1 MCLWCKSTGP
11 SAMRHTSG
19 KVKLLEGDVVFDSI
33 HGETKDY
40 AIVVSLNPEPEF
52 VCYAVRNKTTFVD
65 EYLSSNLAKARYYL
79 NEIQKDLDEGFG
91 RHVLMPDTFF
101 GTSLAKPRNEP
112 SGGGLNG

>member
-1 MCLWCKSTGP
+1 MI
-11 SAMRHTSG
+11 
-19 KVKLLEGDVVFDSI
+19 KLLEGEVVFDSI

-79 NEIQKDLDEGFG
+79 AEIQKDLDEGFG
-91 RHVLMPDTFF
+91 RHAALARE
-101 GTSLAKPRNEP
+101 SLADLFTQGSKPKSSP
-112 SGGGLNG
+112 PGGGLNG